1 MISNNASATDT
12 TEKSSLPRRARLP
25 INRCNLPAS
34 ILGSLTFQAHPTA
47 LVIDGVHELHRELF
61 DTLKG
66 IEQHP
71 ARADYFM
78 DYMTVHFR
86 MHRLE
91 DAGLMKGDRNKR
103 KNADYLRMLRGWL
116 FDADSREA
124 AVLKSWVESR
134 FGLLARHHKGE
145 LKDFSGDNYQLFQQ
159 QRSEGLYGTN
169 ALEAQIDLL
178 YSYCQFEL
186 ALKHPE
192 QKTIKLYRGV
202 NRIDSYE
209 MLQRLDK
216 RHAAVLL
223 NNLNSFTSNRE
234 RADEFGDY
242 VLEASVPWQ
251 KILFYSDLLP
261 GILKGENEILAIGG
275 VYEVEITL

>member
-1 MISNNASATDT
+1 MISNNASDTNATQQ
-12 TEKSSLPRRARLP
+12 SSLPRRARLP

-34 ILGSLTFQAHPTA
+34 ILGSLTFQAHPTT
-47 LVIDGVHELHRELF
+47 LSIDGVHELHRELF
-61 DTLKG
+61 DTLKDM
-66 IEQHP
+66 EQQP
-71 ARADYFM
+71 ARAEYFM

-86 MHRLE
+86 MHQLE
-91 DAGLMKGDRNKR
+91 DAGLMAGDTNKR

-134 FGLLARHHKGE
+134 FGLLTRHHKGE
-145 LKDFSGDNYQLFQQ
+145 LKDFAGDNYLLFQQ
-159 QRSEGLYGTN
+159 QRAEGLYGTN

-186 ALKHPE
+186 ALTYRE
-192 QKTIKLYRGV
+192 QQLMQLYRGV

-209 MLQRLDK
+209 ILERRDK
-216 RHAAVLL
+216 RHAVVLL
-223 NNLNSFTSNRE
+223 NNLNSFTSKRE

-251 KILFYSDLLP
+251 KVLFYSELLP
-261 GILKGENEILAIGG
+261 GMLKGENEVLVVGG
-275 VYEVEITL
+275 VYEVRITL